1 MKKLI
6 YCALALAAGLF
17 ATSCMQ
23 ENLEPVQ
30 GGSTVTF
37 TVSVPEVA
45 TKAIG
50 DGSDINNLLYA
61 VYRTEEDNVK
71 DAIAELSS
79 SQLVYCINPLDP
91 KGDDEQPKETY
102 FTDGKAHISLEL
114 IKNQKYLVLFWAQ
127 HGETW
132 VSGED
137 FDLTNITYP
146 AHTEDNPGLANSN
159 NYEAFAGVAYVG
171 EVTGS
176 CSKNATLYR
185 PFAQI
190 NLATNNPE
198 NYQVD
203 IKQSKVVIENAL
215 PIFNVATMHATGEAT
230 TVVYDYNAN
239 PDGKFNGY
247 DHYVAMNY
255 IFANPIEDPFTVK
268 VTCTIDTEEHGAGIE
283 TVIDNVPVA
292 QNYKTNIVGNL
303 LTANVDYTVALTE
316 GWYTPDNTVEVKT
329 ISTAQELVEAVAELN
344 DNEAGETTN
353 IKLDGDINLNDL
365 FSASTFST
373 KAAKEDP
380 SLTIPAGKALTLD
393 LNGKKLSATSSQT
406 GKNYNML
413 DVRGNLTVKN
423 GTIEYKHEGDNMGWG
438 NSTNIF
444 NVTAGGVL
452 NLEGVTAKN
461 LGGSDMGFVAHL
473 NNWGEVTLNA
483 ENCTLESNYV
493 AVRVFNSGPDMNNVT
508 IKNTNL
514 KGSSAAF
521 WVHNYTVEDFGTEA
535 KAEAQKALL
544 NLNIYNQG
552 NKFTPDVNGIRYG
565 FTNAI
570 RTDANGITRTVSENG
585 EEVTLGYFFDD
596 NEGLIRRGVAGDEEN
611 TTIKK
616 VVVEEGVAV
625 LYDRTFRRFYALE
638 EVVLPNTLT
647 TIGAAGSGVF
657 QSCSNL
663 KNIVIPESVTV
674 LGKGTFQEC
683 TSLESINI
691 PAVVTRIESDA
702 LRNTGLKSVEFH
714 AGVTYFGAQAFR
726 DCKQLTE
733 VFINAPEF
741 TMENNTFGIMAA
753 PFTPMTIYVVNE
765 EMKTYVESKLTDHC
779 KTYITV
785 KAPTAVTD
793 KASLQAAMAEA
804 IKAGEKNI
812 FIDGSNFSGDLNH
825 GFTNANLPADV
836 TVTIRNAKVTATSK
850 WNYLNGT
857 LIFEDCEFTAGL
869 YSIHFDDN
877 DGVGDV
883 IFKNCELIGWLP
895 FAAINSVSF
904 ENCTLDGNG
913 SYALIRSYADLTLK
927 NCVINTTNANH
938 TDEYTDGVQ
947 VIEATL
953 TEENVTY
960 IDNHTTYLQTVL
972 KEGKHVVLS
981 SDLTINEGEMMTA
994 PYGNKMALHHNGG
1007 VFDGNDNTLSV
1018 TIGGDNYA
1026 VMTSGG
1032 SIKNLTVDNGFRGIL
1047 IMSPKETIYL
1057 NNVVSSGEGVCYALN
1072 TAEGDST
1079 QDLVATNCT
1088 FDGWCSWSEIKS
1100 ATFTNCTFGQGKYY
1114 TNVSGRLG
1122 KPYVNTVFDGCD
1134 FCSKYYVDLSAL
1146 KDDQKVT
1153 LKNCTVNG
1161 VKITAKNWASL
1172 VAPED
1177 TCGEGQISVELKNGT
1192 FLTAENVADYIVFE

>member
-17 ATSCMQ
+17 AASCQQ

-37 TVSVPEVA
+37 TVNVPEVA

-61 VYRTEEDNVK
+61 VYRTEEDNEK

-146 AHTEDNPGLANSN
+146 AHTEDNPRLANSN

-190 NLATNNPE
+190 NLATNDPE
-198 NYQVD
+198 NYEVD
-203 IKQSKVVIENAL
+203 IEQSKVTIENAL

-239 PDGKFNGY
+239 PYGNFNGY

-255 IFANPIEDPFTVK
+255 IFANPIEEPFTVK
-268 VTCTIDTEEHGAGIE
+268 VTCTIDTEAHGAGIE

-303 LTANVDYTVALTE
+303 LTSNVDYKVELYK
-316 GWYTPDNTVEVKT
+316 GWYAPDNNVDVKSV
-329 ISTAQELVEAVAELN
+329 STAQELAEAVAELN

-373 KAAKEDP
+373 KAANEDP

-393 LNGKKLSATSSQT
+393 LNGKTLSATSCQT
-406 GKNYNML
+406 GKNYNMI

-423 GTIEYKHEGDNMGWG
+423 GTIEYKHVGDNMGWG

-461 LGGSDMGFVAHL
+461 LGGTDMGFVAHL

-493 AVRVFNSGPDMNNVT
+493 PVRVFNSGPDMNNVT
-508 IKNTNL
+508 IKNSTL
-514 KGSSAAF
+514 KGGSAAF
-521 WVHNYTVEDFGTEA
+521 WVHNYTVEDFGSEA
-535 KAEAQKALL
+535 KVETQKALL

-552 NKFTPDVNGIRYG
+552 NRFDPDVNGIRYG
-565 FTNAI
+565 FTNSI
-570 RTDANGITRTVSENG
+570 RTDALGVTKKVNEGGT
-585 EEVTLGYFFDD
+585 EVTLGAFLE
-596 NEGLIRRGVAGDEEN
+596 NVTVRRGVAGDEEN

-625 LYDRTFRRFYALE
+625 LYDRTFRRYYALE
-638 EVVLPNTLT
+638 TVELPSTLT

-657 QSCSNL
+657 QSCTNL
-663 KNIVIPESVTV
+663 KSIVIPESVTV
-674 LGKGTFQEC
+674 LGKGSFQEC
-683 TSLESINI
+683 SSLESINI
-691 PAVVTRIESDA
+691 PAGVTRIESDA
-702 LRNTGLKSVEFH
+702 LRATGLKSVEFH

-726 DCKQLTE
+726 DCKQLKE
-733 VFINAPEF
+733 VTIKAPEF
-741 TMENNTFGIMAA
+741 TVEANAFGVMSGTL
-753 PFTPMTIYVVNE
+753 PGTTIYVANAKMKAYLESTLTYASQFSVVVKQPDNE
-765 EMKTYVESKLTDHC
+765 IWYVSDEMALEPTNPEAINAKVVSNVWDKTTGKGVLTFDAPLTTIGEKAFQRVTH
-779 KTYITV
+779 TTPSNWATSITLPEGV
-785 KAPTAVTD
+785 RTIGDYAFAQCYNLTTITIPDSVTKIGQYAFQSCNAVT
-793 KASLQAAMAEA
+793 
-804 IKAGEKNI
+804 
-812 FIDGSNFSGDLNH
+812 
-825 GFTNANLPADV
+825 
-836 TVTIRNAKVTATSK
+836 TVTIGS
-850 WNYLNGT
+850 
-857 LIFEDCEFTAGL
+857 
-869 YSIHFDDN
+869 
-877 DGVGDV
+877 
-883 IFKNCELIGWLP
+883 
-895 FAAINSVSF
+895 SV
-904 ENCTLDGNG
+904 D
-913 SYALIRSYADLTLK
+913 
-927 NCVINTTNANH
+927 
-938 TDEYTDGVQ
+938 
-947 VIEATL
+947 
-953 TEENVTY
+953 
-960 IDNHTTYLQTVL
+960 
-972 KEGKHVVLS
+972 
-981 SDLTINEGEMMTA
+981 
-994 PYGNKMALHHNGG
+994 
-1007 VFDGNDNTLSV
+1007 
-1018 TIGGDNYA
+1018 TIGSGAFYNCYEIKEIICKSTTPPVLADKWVFNGVDKSTKVIVPDVDTYKEAA
-1026 VMTSGG
+1026 V
-1032 SIKNLTVDNGFRGIL
+1032 
-1047 IMSPKETIYL
+1047 
-1057 NNVVSSGEGVCYALN
+1057 
-1072 TAEGDST
+1072 
-1079 QDLVATNCT
+1079 
-1088 FDGWCSWSEIKS
+1088 WSEFSNI
-1100 ATFTNCTFGQGKYY
+1100 
-1114 TNVSGRLG
+1114 VS
-1122 KPYVNTVFDGCD
+1122 
-1134 FCSKYYVDLSAL
+1134 
-1146 KDDQKVT
+1146 
-1153 LKNCTVNG
+1153 
-1161 VKITAKNWASL
+1161 
-1172 VAPED
+1172 E
-1177 TCGEGQISVELKNGT
+1177 
-1192 FLTAENVADYIVFE
+1192 

>member
-6 YCALALAAGLF
+6 YCAAALVTALF
-17 ATSCMQ
+17 AGSCQ
-23 ENLEPVQ
+23 RELLDPAGEGN
-30 GGSTVTF
+30 TVTF
-37 TVSVPEVA
+37 TVEIPEVA
-45 TKAIG
+45 TKAVVVE
-50 DGSDINNLLYA
+50 DGSNINNLVYA
-61 VYRTEEDNVK
+61 VYRTEESDLATAAAN
-71 DAIAELSS
+71 LNPNM
-79 SQLVYCINPLDP
+79 LVYSVNP
-91 KGDDEQPKETY
+91 KATGGATKFTKE
-102 FTDGKAHISLEL
+102 GKTNVTLEL
-114 IKNQKYLVLFWAQ
+114 INNQKYIVLFWAQ
-127 HGETW
+127 VDQTW
-132 VSGED
+132 VAGKD
-137 FDLTNITYP
+137 FDLTEIAYP
-146 AHTEDNPGLANSN
+146 AKLVANKN
-159 NYEAFAGVAYVG
+159 KYAAFAGAAYV
-171 EVTGS
+171 EVTGAS
-176 CSKNATLYR
+176 RESVTLTR

-190 NLATNNPE
+190 NLATANPT
-198 NYQVD
+198 NYVVD
-203 IKQSKVVIENAL
+203 IVSSSVKVDNVY
-215 PIFNVATMHATGEAT
+215 PTFNVATKKAYGELR
-230 TVVYDYNAN
+230 TVEYTQSEN
-239 PDGKFNGY
+239 PDGSFGDY
-247 DHYVAMNY
+247 AHYVAMNY
-255 IFANPIEDPFTVK
+255 IFANPQADGTTQVK
-268 VTCTIDTEEHGAGIE
+268 VTCTMDTANHGTGIVKE
-283 TVIDNVPVA
+283 ISNVPVA

-303 LTANVDYTVALTE
+303 LTSEVDYTVELVKDWT
-316 GWYTPDNTVEVKT
+316 TPDNEVKVV
-329 ISTAQELVEAVAELN
+329 SVSSAQDLAAAIEELN
-344 DNEAGETTN
+344 ESTQEGTETQIT
-353 IKLDGDINLNDL
+353 LGDDINLNDL
-365 FSASTFST
+365 FPLTRT
-373 KAAKEDP
+373 TVVETDP
-380 SLTIPAGKALTLD
+380 TLTIAAGKALTLD
-393 LNGKKLSATSSQT
+393 LNGKTLSATSYQT

-423 GTIEYKHEGDNMGWG
+423 GTIKYKHEGDNMGWG

-461 LGGSDMGFVAHL
+461 LGGSDMAFVAHL

-483 ENCTLESNYV
+483 DNCTLESSYI
-493 AVRVFNSGPDMNNVT
+493 AVRVFNSGPDMNNVN
-508 IKNTNL
+508 IKNSTL
-514 KGSSAAF
+514 KGKFAF
-521 WVHNYTVEDFGTEA
+521 WVHNYTAEDFKSEA
-535 KAEAQKALL
+535 KAESQKALL

-552 NKFTPDVNGIRYG
+552 NTFSPDVNGILYG
-565 FTNAI
+565 FTGTI
-570 RTDANGITRTVSENG
+570 YSDSYGITKSVSEDG
-585 EEVTLGYFFDD
+585 TEVTLGSLFED
-596 NEGLIRRGVAGDEEN
+596 GLIRRGVAGAEEN

-638 EVVLPNTLT
+638 EVVLPSTLT
-647 TIGAAGSGVF
+647 TIGATGSGVF
-657 QSCSNL
+657 QSCNNL
-663 KNIVIPESVTV
+663 KKIVIPESVTV
-674 LGKGTFQEC
+674 LGKGSFQEC

-691 PAVVTRIESDA
+691 PAKVTRIESDA

-714 AGVTYFGAQAFR
+714 AGVTYFGTQAFR

-733 VFINAPEF
+733 VIINAPEF
-741 TMENNTFGIMAA
+741 TMEDNTFGIMAA

-765 EMKTYVESKLTDHC
+765 AMKTYVESKLSDHS

-793 KASLQAAMAEA
+793 KASLQAAMAKA

-812 FIDGSNFSGDLNH
+812 FIDGTNFKGDLNY
-825 GFTNANLPADV
+825 GFSNANLPAGV

-869 YSIHFDDN
+869 YSIHFDD
-877 DGVGDV
+877 DDSVGDV
-883 IFKNCELIGWLP
+883 IFKNCKLIGWLP

-927 NCVINTTNANH
+927 NCVINTTKANH

-947 VIEATL
+947 VINATL

-960 IDNHTTYLQTVL
+960 IDNHTAYLQNVL
-972 KEGKHVVLS
+972 KDGKHVVLS

-1007 VFDGNDNTLSV
+1007 VFDGNKKTVSV
-1018 TIGGDNYA
+1018 TIGGDHYA

-1032 SIKNLTVDNGFRGIL
+1032 TIKDLTVDNGFRGIL
-1047 IMSPKETIYL
+1047 IMYPKETIYL

-1088 FDGWCSWSEIKS
+1088 FNGWSSWSLLKS
-1100 ATFTNCTFGQGKYY
+1100 ATFTNCTFGQGQYY
-1114 TNVSGRLG
+1114 TNVYGRLG

-1146 KDDQKVT
+1146 EADQKVT

-1161 VKITAKNWASL
+1161 VKITAENWTSL

-1192 FLTAENVADYIVFE
+1192 YLTAENVADYIVFE

>member
-17 ATSCMQ
+17 AASCQQ

-30 GGSTVTF
+30 GASTVTF
-37 TVSVPEVA
+37 TVNVPEVA

-61 VYRTEEDNVK
+61 VYRTEANNEQ
-71 DAIAELSS
+71 DAIEL
-79 SQLVYCINPLDP
+79 LRPEHILYCVNPLDP
-91 KGDDEQPKETY
+91 KGAKEGNHTN
-102 FTDGKAHISLEL
+102 FVEGKAYVSLEL
-114 IKNQKYLVLFWAQ
+114 IKNQKYIVLFWAQ
-127 HGETW
+127 NEQTW
-132 VSGED
+132 VSGET

-146 AHTEDNPGLANSN
+146 PHTKDNPRLANSN
-159 NYEAFAGVAYVG
+159 KYEAFAGVAYIG

-176 CSKNATLYR
+176 CSKNAELYR

-198 NYQVD
+198 NYEVD
-203 IKQSKVVIENAL
+203 IEKSKVTIENAL
-215 PIFNVATMHATGEAT
+215 PTFNVATMRSSGEAT

-239 PDGKFNGY
+239 PDGEFNGY
-247 DHYVAMNY
+247 KHYVAMNY
-255 IFANPIEDPFTVK
+255 IFANPIVEPYTVK
-268 VTCTIDTEEHGAGIE
+268 VTCTIDTKEHGTGIE

-303 LTANVDYTVALTE
+303 LTSDVDYTVTLKE
-316 GWYTPDNTVEVKT
+316 GWYTPDQTVEVKAV
-329 ISTAQELVEAVAELN
+329 STAQELIEVFAELEN
-344 DNEAGETTN
+344 NAEGESTN
-353 IKLDGDINLNDL
+353 IKLEGDIDLNDL
-365 FSASTFST
+365 FAVGTLST
-373 KAAKEDP
+373 KAGESDP
-380 SLTIPAGKALTLD
+380 TLTIPAGKSLTLD
-393 LNGKKLSATSSQT
+393 LNSMKLSATSKQT
-406 GKNYNML
+406 GNNYNML

-423 GTIEYKHEGDNMGWG
+423 GTIEYKHGGDNMGWG

-461 LGGSDMGFVAHL
+461 LGGSDMAFVAHL

-483 ENCTLESNYV
+483 DNCTLESSYI
-493 AVRVFNSGPDMNNVT
+493 AVRVFNSGPDMNNVN
-508 IKNTNL
+508 IKNSTL
-514 KGSSAAF
+514 KGKFAF
-521 WVHNYTVEDFGTEA
+521 WVHNYTAEDFKSES
-535 KAEAQKALL
+535 KAESQKALL

-552 NKFTPDVNGIRYG
+552 NTFSPDVNGILYG
-565 FTNAI
+565 FTGTI
-570 RTDANGITRTVSENG
+570 YSDSYGITKSVSEDG
-585 EEVTLGYFFDD
+585 TEVTLGSLFED
-596 NEGLIRRGVAGDEEN
+596 GLIRRGVAGDEEN

-638 EVVLPNTLT
+638 EVVLPSTLT

-657 QSCSNL
+657 QSCTNL

-674 LGKGTFQEC
+674 LGKGSFQEC
-683 TSLESINI
+683 SSLESINI
-691 PAVVTRIESDA
+691 PSGVTRIEENA
-702 LRNTGLKSVEFH
+702 LRATGLKSVEFH
-714 AGVTYFGAQAFR
+714 EGVTYFGAQAFR

-753 PFTPMTIYVVNE
+753 PFTPMTIYVANA
-765 EMKTYVESKLTDHC
+765 EMEAYVKSNLTDHA

-785 KAPTAVTD
+785 KAPAVVTD
-793 KASLQAAMAEA
+793 NASLQATMSDA
-804 IKAGEKNI
+804 INAGEKNI
-812 FIDGSNFSGDLNH
+812 FIDGTNFTGDLNY
-825 GFTNANLPADV
+825 GFSNANLPAGV
-836 TVTIRNAKVTATSK
+836 TVTIRNAKVTKTSK

-883 IFKNCELIGWLP
+883 IFKNCKLIGWLP
-895 FAAINSVSF
+895 FSAINSVSF
-904 ENCTLDGNG
+904 ENCTLDGDG

-938 TDEYTDGVQ
+938 TDQYTDGVQ

-960 IDNHTTYLQTVL
+960 IDNHTAYLQDVL
-972 KEGKHVVLS
+972 AAGKHVVLS

-1007 VFDGNDNTLSV
+1007 VFDGNENTLSV

-1026 VMTSGG
+1026 VMTNGG
-1032 SIKNLTVDNGFRGIL
+1032 TIKNLTIDNGFRG
-1047 IMSPKETIYL
+1047 
-1057 NNVVSSGEGVCYALN
+1057 VVVMYANKTVRLENLVVGGEGVCYALN
-1072 TAEGDST
+1072 TAEGDGT
-1079 QDLVATNCT
+1079 QDIVASNCT
-1088 FDGWCSWSEIKS
+1088 FNGWSSWSLVKS
-1100 ATFTNCTFGQGKYY
+1100 ATFTNCSFGQGAYY
-1114 TNVSGRLG
+1114 TDVYGRLG
-1122 KPYVNTVFDGCD
+1122 KPYVNTLFEGCE
-1134 FCSKYYVDLSAL
+1134 FCSKFYIDLSSLGA
-1146 KDDQKVT
+1146 DQRVT

-1161 VKITAKNWASL
+1161 VKITAKNWTSL

-1192 FLTAENVADYIVFE
+1192 YLTADNVADYIVFE